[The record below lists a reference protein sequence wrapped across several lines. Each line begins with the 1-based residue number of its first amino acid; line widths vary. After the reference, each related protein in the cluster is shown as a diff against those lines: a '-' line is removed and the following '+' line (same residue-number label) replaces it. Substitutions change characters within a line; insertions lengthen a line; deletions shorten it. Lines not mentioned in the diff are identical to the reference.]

1 LLKDCKKMDDKLLFY
16 YNILNSNK
24 ISKFMEKIVIVIPT
38 YNEKENIGEIIEIL
52 ENEIFLKIHD
62 YDMGIL
68 VVDDNSP
75 DGTIDVVL
83 EKAKKYKNLRI
94 SIGEKKG
101 LGVVYKRGVDYC
113 KNKLGAD
120 IIIKMDGD
128 FQHNPKYILDLV
140 QKYREGYNYVIGSR
154 FIKGGSIPKK
164 WSLYR
169 KFLSKYGGFCTRV
182 ILFFPKINIVSD
194 ISSGLTLA
202 SVKQVLNKLDFT
214 KVSSGFYYTTQI
226 IYQVIKM
233 GIRIAEIPINFE
245 LRKKGKTKMP
255 FSNIPKTLITMIR
268 LRLIGK

>member
-1 LLKDCKKMDDKLLFY
+1 
-16 YNILNSNK
+16 
-24 ISKFMEKIVIVIPT
+24 MEKIVIVIPT
-38 YNEKENIGEIIEIL
+38 YNEKENIGKIIEIL
-52 ENEIFLKIHD
+52 KNEIFPKIYD

-75 DGTIDVVL
+75 DWTIDVVL
-83 EKAKKYKNLRI
+83 EKAKKYKNLKI

-120 IIIKMDGD
+120 VIIKMDG
-128 FQHNPKYILDLV
+128 
-140 QKYREGYNYVIGSR
+140 
-154 FIKGGSIPKK
+154 
-164 WSLYR
+164 
-169 KFLSKYGGFCTRV
+169 
-182 ILFFPKINIVSD
+182 
-194 ISSGLTLA
+194 
-202 SVKQVLNKLDFT
+202 DFT

-233 GIRIAEIPINFE
+233 GIRIAEVPINFE
-245 LRKKGKTKMP
+245 LRKKGKTKTP